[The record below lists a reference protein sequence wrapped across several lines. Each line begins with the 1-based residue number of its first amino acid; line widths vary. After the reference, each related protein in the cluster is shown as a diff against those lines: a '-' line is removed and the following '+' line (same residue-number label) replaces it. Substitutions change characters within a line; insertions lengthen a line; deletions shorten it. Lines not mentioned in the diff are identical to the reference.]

1 MKNYLKLIALLSVLF
16 LISCSTANKN
26 APIAYNPSFKDMS
39 LALRTMSLSGNGNYF
54 VDVDKSYYSDDFN
67 GSFDST
73 TPVVDILASAGFFTD
88 QLGFTNS
95 QLLSNN
101 QVGGIQLALGIFK
114 GAHRKANIDRLNEKV
129 FAWIPKSIAPT
140 KEQAEAL
147 FLSTAH
153 DAIMTLIGKDIK
165 NLRIEHFDVQNVKGI
180 SYFTDE
186 KMYLEGKG
194 YFEQGKYKNLGIPK
208 KANVFITDV
217 KSSFQDPSGQ
227 RSDSFY
233 IEGGVHFWNTEK
245 ETNQVRTIT
254 DLIEFSRL
262 MPEWYYQFLFI
273 DKVPV
278 VLSSE
283 AINLFMQP
291 IKKSAHHASTSSD

>member
-1 MKNYLKLIALLSVLF
+1 M
-16 LISCSTANKN
+16 
-26 APIAYNPSFKDMS
+26 
-39 LALRTMSLSGNGNYF
+39 
-54 VDVDKSYYSDDFN
+54 
-67 GSFDST
+67 
-73 TPVVDILASAGFFTD
+73 
-88 QLGFTNS
+88 
-95 QLLSNN
+95 
-101 QVGGIQLALGIFK
+101 
-114 GAHRKANIDRLNEKV
+114 

-180 SYFTDE
+180 GYFTDE

-291 IKKSAHHASTSSD
+291 IKKSTHHASTSSD